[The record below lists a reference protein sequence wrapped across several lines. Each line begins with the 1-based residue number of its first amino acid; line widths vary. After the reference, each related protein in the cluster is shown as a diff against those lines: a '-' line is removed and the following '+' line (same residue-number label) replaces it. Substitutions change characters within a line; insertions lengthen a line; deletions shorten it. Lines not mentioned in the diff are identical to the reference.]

1 MRGTLLLFAA
11 AILVAGCSPST
22 PEETPAK
29 DTAVTGTFAP
39 KSTPTPPP
47 TPASPSAEMR
57 QRAEASE
64 KALKDLGVPI
74 YAGAVVDPSQHSS
87 DTGTVNAV
95 FTTSATT
102 KQVEYFYESYPELK
116 RQVANGSTL
125 FSGELNHVPVAIEI
139 RSNKGI
145 TEITAQGKKP

>member
-1 MRGTLLLFAA
+1 MRGTLFLLVAV
-11 AILVAGCSPST
+11 IVVAGCSST
-22 PEETPAK
+22 ASEETPAK
-29 DTAVTGTFAP
+29 DAAVTGTFVP
-39 KSTPTPPP
+39 KPTP

-57 QRAEASE
+57 QQAEASE

-139 RSNKGI
+139 RSSKGV
-145 TEITAQGKKP
+145 TEITVQGKKD